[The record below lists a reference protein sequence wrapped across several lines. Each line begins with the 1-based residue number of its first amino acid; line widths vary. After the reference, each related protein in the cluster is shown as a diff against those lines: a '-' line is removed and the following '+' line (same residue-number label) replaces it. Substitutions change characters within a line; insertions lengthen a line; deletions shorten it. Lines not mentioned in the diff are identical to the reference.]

1 MIQLYCF
8 WAYIQQT
15 LKSTCQR
22 DTYTSMFIAAVFTV
36 TRKWS
41 QTICPSRNEWIQ
53 KIWYIFTV
61 EFYST
66 IKKNKIYR
74 NDGSGKY
81 YSKLSNPDA
90 ERNIS

>member
-1 MIQLYCF
+1 MDI
-8 WAYIQQT
+8 
-15 LKSTCQR
+15 
-22 DTYTSMFIAAVFTV
+22 
-36 TRKWS
+36 
-41 QTICPSRNEWIQ
+41 

-81 YSKLSNPDA
+81 YSKLSDPDA